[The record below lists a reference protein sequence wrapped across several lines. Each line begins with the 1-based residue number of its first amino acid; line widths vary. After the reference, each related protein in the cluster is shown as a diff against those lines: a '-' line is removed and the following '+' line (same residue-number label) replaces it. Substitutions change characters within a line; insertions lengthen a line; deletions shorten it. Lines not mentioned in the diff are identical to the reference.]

1 MKLLI
6 FGATGGTGR
15 EIVAQALEQ
24 GHKETAFA
32 RHPDAF
38 HTKHENLVVV
48 QGDILDY
55 ASVERP
61 VKGQDAVLSAL
72 GTKVIWRNT
81 AISNG
86 TRNIITAIEKY
97 GVKRF
102 VFESAISI
110 GDSRPQRRQ
119 VGLLYNWIIMPVFFR
134 NIARDKEIQEGYIM
148 HSTLDWVII
157 RPVVLTNGPRNGIY
171 RSEFSATDTYIKGK
185 ISRADVADF
194 MLKQLT
200 DDTYLHKTPSLS
212 Y

>member
-15 EIVAQALEQ
+15 ALVAQALDQ
-24 GHKETAFA
+24 GYTVTAFA
-32 RHPDAF
+32 RNPDAVT
-38 HTKHENLVVV
+38 TKHSRLAIM

-55 ASVERP
+55 ASVERA

-72 GTKVIWRNT
+72 GTRILRKNT
-81 AISNG
+81 IISDG
-86 TRNIITAIEKY
+86 SRNIITAMEKH

-102 VFESAISI
+102 VCESSLSI
-110 GDSRPQRRQ
+110 GDSKEQQ
-119 VGLLYNWIIMPVFFR
+119 KQLGLLYNIIIIPLLLR
-134 NIARDKEIQEGYIM
+134 NMFADKEVQERYIM
-148 HSTLDWVII
+148 QSTLDWVIV
-157 RPVVLTNGPRNGIY
+157 RPGVLTNAPRTAVY
-171 RSEFSATDTYIKGK
+171 RSGFSAADASIKAK

-200 DDTYLHKTPSLS
+200 DNTYVHKAPSLS